1 MDRFEWFV
9 ISGFVVLLIGGL
21 FMMCISENREMA
33 DFSARCLAA
42 GETAEKCKLLAE
54 VKRSADDA
62 SMAASFAVGYS
73 AARGV
78 AR

>member
-1 MDRFEWFV
+1 MDRTEWLVGGGLV
-9 ISGFVVLLIGGL
+9 ILLVGCL
-21 FMMCISENREMA
+21 FMMCLSENREMA

-42 GETAEKCKLLAE
+42 GEIAEKCKLLAE

-62 SMAASFAVGYS
+62 SMAASFAVGF
-73 AARGV
+73 AATRG